1 MTGLAAGTTY
11 TFAVLARDAAGN
23 RSARSAAVEVTTD
36 EGGGTPGA
44 SCSVGYRV
52 VGEWPGGFQGE
63 IAVRNTGNAALG
75 PWTLAFAF
83 ADGQTV
89 THMWGGT
96 ATQNAGAVSVA
107 PASYTATIPA
117 GGTVTLG
124 FTGQKGGTNTAPAA
138 FRLNG
143 ASCATT

>member
-1 MTGLAAGTTY
+1 M
-11 TFAVLARDAAGN
+11 D
-23 RSARSAAVEVTTD
+23 VTTD
-36 EGGGTPGA
+36 AGGGTPGTA
-44 SCSVGYRV
+44 CSVGYRV

-63 IAVRNTGNAALG
+63 IAVRNTGSSSLG

-83 ADGQTV
+83 ADGQTI
-89 THMWGGT
+89 TNMWGGT

-124 FTGQKGGTNTAPAA
+124 FTAGKGATNTAPAA
-138 FRLNG
+138 FSLNG
-143 ASCATT
+143 TACRAT